1 MNRKRSLRRLLP
13 GVFALLFIS
22 SVGVGAAIMIS
33 KFMDAEPVKM
43 ERKIQTI
50 TLLTPPPP
58 PPPPEV
64 KPPEPEVKEEV
75 KIDEPKPVE
84 DMPEQASDEPPPG
97 DDLGVDA
104 EGGAGGD
111 SFGLI
116 GRKGGRGLLEGAGGP
131 FAYYASQLQRQIE
144 DALLNNKEVRKRSY
158 SIVAKVWLQADGRVS
173 RAKLASSTG
182 SPEMDKQLIAGIT
195 DVSSLATAPP
205 PDMPQPIWL
214 RISSRL

>member
-1 MNRKRSLRRLLP
+1 MP
-13 GVFALLFIS
+13 GLFALLFIS

-33 KFMDAEPVKM
+33 KFMDGEPVKM

-75 KIDEPKPVE
+75 KIDEPEPVE

-97 DDLGVDA
+97 NDLGVDA

-116 GRKGGRGLLEGAGGP
+116 GRKGGRGLLEGAGDR
-131 FAYYASQLQRQIE
+131 FTYYASQLQRQIE
-144 DALLNNKEVRKRSY
+144 DALLDNKEVRKRAY
-158 SIVAKVWLQADGRVS
+158 SVVAKVWLQSDGRVS

-182 SPEMDKQLIAGIT
+182 SPEMDKQLIAVIT
-195 DVSSLATAPP
+195 DVPSLAVAPP
-205 PDMPQPIWL
+205 PDMPQPIRM